1 MDVLKEFQAA
11 IEIERLKT
19 LKDFD
24 EQMNQPL
31 DERVAKGV
39 TMSNLKVEFD
49 FFDGLPNQYCSNLP
63 ASKKYIFSAKIIC
76 DNNISKFK
84 EGKPVILS
92 NGLHRFEMEIDED
105 SPENFILKPNDFN
118 VKACYIDSN
127 DYPRNN
133 WEINEAK
140 VDIIAKLLLS
150 AAQVLINDSSTL
162 NKIDS
167 FLNGRTKNNFKNYS
181 QRVNYLN
188 ESQNTAYLNA
198 INASDFCIIQGPPG
212 TGKTETIGNITK
224 QLIESGLNVFITA
237 PTNTAINN
245 CMNSI
250 ASKVTDSSKVIKI
263 GEKAGNKEVLE
274 NQSVMKKSRLAYSS
288 FFNNPT
294 YCQKGIAIGATA
306 YSLCY
311 PGSKKL
317 DGWKFDVVIIDEAS
331 QLSIPLSIAAMCRTA
346 KFIFVGDHK
355 QLDPIIPKNSNNE
368 MFAESIFS
376 RLAKIYPNDINLLNT
391 SYRLNETLIKIP
403 NTLFYEN
410 RLHSDSTTRIDNT
423 QYQCTY
429 HPQVLNN
436 DSHVLLQHNV
446 FDAQGRS
453 PFEAKLVAELVS
465 DLLNNGATLND
476 IGIMSPYRAQVR
488 EIKKEIKKII
498 PKTIYN
504 PFESLFVDTV
514 DSMQGQERNYIIY
527 SMANSHPLESMRRL
541 DFFYSPNRLNVAIT
555 RAIKKCVVIAN
566 YKVFDIIDEEL
577 KDHKEYQDIKSSLD
591 IFKRFNSLST
601 KIEIIQTE
609 EAEW

>member
-19 LKDFD
+19 LEDFD

-31 DERVAKGV
+31 DERIAKGV

-49 FFDGLPNQYCSNLP
+49 FFDGLPNQYCYPLSN
-63 ASKKYIFSAKIIC
+63 SQKYISSARIIC

-84 EGKPVILS
+84 EGNPVLLT
-92 NGLHRFEMEIDED
+92 NGVHKFEMEIDED
-105 SPENFILKPNDFN
+105 SPENFIIKPNDFN
-118 VKACYIDSN
+118 VKSCYINPN
-127 DYPRNN
+127 DYPKNN
-133 WEINEAK
+133 WEINAVK
-140 VDIIAKLLLS
+140 VDITARLLLS
-150 AAQVLINDSSTL
+150 AAQILIDNDSTR

-167 FLNGRTKNNFKNYS
+167 FLNGKTTNRFKNYS
-181 QRVNYLN
+181 QRVGYLN

-245 CMNSI
+245 CINAI
-250 ASKVTDSSKVIKI
+250 ASKVKDSSRVIKI

-288 FFNNPT
+288 FLNNPS

-311 PGSKKL
+311 PASKKL

-376 RLAKIYPNDINLLNT
+376 RLARIYPNEINLLNT
-391 SYRLNETLIKIP
+391 SYRLNEILIKIP

-410 RLHSDSTTRIDNT
+410 RLHSDSTTSIDNT
-423 QYQCTY
+423 EYQCTF

-465 DLLNNGATLND
+465 DLLKNGVNLSD

-498 PKTIYN
+498 PKTITS

-555 RAIKKCVVIAN
+555 RAIKKCIVIAN

-577 KDHKEYQDIKSSLD
+577 KDNKEYQDIKSSLD